1 MAWSLRAQNHEFM
14 NKLHT
19 ISGLIQL
26 EEYDEALQ
34 FISDMAKSRNSI
46 SNILSHNIKN
56 PSISA
61 LLLSKYNKAEECRV
75 SLKIDENCKLT
86 KLPQHM
92 TSEEIVSIIGNL
104 IENSL
109 DEVKNDGTGL
119 IYIKIVEN
127 KNYLNI
133 IVKDNGSGIPVEYR
147 EKIYHQGFSTKEAQR
162 GYGMYIVK
170 K

>member
-1 MAWSLRAQNHEFM
+1 M
-14 NKLHT
+14 
-19 ISGLIQL
+19 
-26 EEYDEALQ
+26 
-34 FISDMAKSRNSI
+34 
-46 SNILSHNIKN
+46 
-56 PSISA
+56 
-61 LLLSKYNKAEECRV
+61 LSKYNKAEECRV

-147 EKIYHQGFSTKEAQR
+147 EKYIIKVFQQR
-162 GYGMYIVK
+162 KHSVDMECI
-170 K
+170 

>member
-1 MAWSLRAQNHEFM
+1 M
-14 NKLHT
+14 
-19 ISGLIQL
+19 
-26 EEYDEALQ
+26 
-34 FISDMAKSRNSI
+34 
-46 SNILSHNIKN
+46 
-56 PSISA
+56 
-61 LLLSKYNKAEECRV
+61 SKYNKAEECRV

-147 EKIYHQGFSTKEAQR
+147 EKYIIKVFNKGSTAWIWNVYSKKIIDETKGTIRLDVDNGVIWNITIPMTR
-162 GYGMYIVK
+162 GDKIDSGNDS
-170 K
+170 

>member
-1 MAWSLRAQNHEFM
+1 
-14 NKLHT
+14 
-19 ISGLIQL
+19 
-26 EEYDEALQ
+26 
-34 FISDMAKSRNSI
+34 
-46 SNILSHNIKN
+46 
-56 PSISA
+56 
-61 LLLSKYNKAEECRV
+61 
-75 SLKIDENCKLT
+75 
-86 KLPQHM
+86 M

-170 K
+170 KIIDETKGTIRLDVDNGVIWNITIPMTRGDKIDSGNDS